1 MTRWHPACNRQRR
14 LDRHSVRQTRRGRDS
29 PTLPRRLCTFTQH
42 SRFPI
47 GAVSP
52 PNRNIKAVKP
62 SMHLKD
68 EITVLDQHRRTT
80 QLVIAN
86 LVAALERLS
95 ALPEDPKRERLLELQ
110 QEALEAARESLELPE
125 SALEH
130 LRSVEALYVGA
141 A

>member
-1 MTRWHPACNRQRR
+1 
-14 LDRHSVRQTRRGRDS
+14 
-29 PTLPRRLCTFTQH
+29 
-42 SRFPI
+42 
-47 GAVSP
+47 
-52 PNRNIKAVKP
+52 
-62 SMHLKD
+62 MHLKD

-110 QEALEAARESLELPE
+110 QEAIESARESLELSE